1 MKFEFSTLGNRIAIK
16 TIRRTY
22 CKVTYLTVEEA
33 RQTIK
38 NILEMQRNWE
48 IRFVDDSVKILL

>member
-1 MKFEFSTLGNRIAIK
+1 MKFEFSKLGNRIAIK

-33 RQTIK
+33 KRTLKQMNK
-38 NILEMQRNWE
+38 NNWE
-48 IRFVDDSVKILL
+48 VIFKDDSVKILL

>member
-16 TIRRTY
+16 TIHRTY

-33 RQTIK
+33 KQTMK
-38 NILEMQRNWE
+38 NIRKNNWE
-48 IRFVDDSVKILL
+48 IKFVDDSVKILL